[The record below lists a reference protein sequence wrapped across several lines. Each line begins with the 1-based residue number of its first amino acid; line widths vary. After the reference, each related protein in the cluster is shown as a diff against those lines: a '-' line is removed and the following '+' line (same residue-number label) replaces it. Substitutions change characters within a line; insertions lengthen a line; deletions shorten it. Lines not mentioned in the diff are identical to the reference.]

1 MRGRREEYAYVVDIL
16 PPEVAVYKLP
26 PKIRREFPHD
36 VSYAHLVGEDHFTLL
51 EVTLKKGAVVEIGE
65 RVYVGQ
71 GQRDKVDK
79 IVRRIRYDD
88 LQPQGREN
96 LNAVVRKIV
105 EQQEGR
111 FVKWLNEAGPITL
124 KLHSLELLK
133 GIGKKKVQEILEE
146 RKKRPFTS
154 YEDVKQRAGIDI
166 VELITERILREIAGE
181 DSYYLF
187 ALPPPQH
194 AEQ

>member
-1 MRGRREEYAYVVDIL
+1 MKGRKEDYAYVIDVI

-36 VSYAHLVGEDHFTLL
+36 VTYAHLVGEDHFTLL
-51 EVTLKKGAVVEIGE
+51 EVTLKKGVEVEIGE

-71 GQRDKVDK
+71 GPRDKVDK
-79 IVRRIRYDD
+79 IVRRIRYED

-96 LNAVVRKIV
+96 LRAVVRKIV

-111 FVKWLNEAGPITL
+111 FVKWLNDAGPITL
-124 KLHSLELLK
+124 KLHSLELLR
-133 GIGKKKVQEILEE
+133 GVGKKKVQEILDE

-154 YEDVKQRAGIDI
+154 YEDVKQRVGIDI
-166 VELITERILREIAGE
+166 AELISDRILREIIGE
-181 DSYYLF
+181 DPYYLF
-187 ALPPPQH
+187 TTPPPATQ
-194 AEQ
+194 

>member
-1 MRGRREEYAYVVDIL
+1 MKGRKEDYAYVIDVI

-36 VSYAHLVGEDHFTLL
+36 VTYAHLVGEDHFPLL
-51 EVTLKKGAVVEIGE
+51 EVTLKKGVEVEIGE

-71 GQRDKVDK
+71 GPRDKVDK
-79 IVRRIRYDD
+79 IVRRIRYED

-96 LNAVVRKIV
+96 LRAVVRKIV

-111 FVKWLNEAGPITL
+111 FVKWLNDAGPITL
-124 KLHSLELLK
+124 KLHSLELLR
-133 GIGKKKVQEILEE
+133 GVGKKKVQEILDE

-154 YEDVKQRAGIDI
+154 YEDVKQRVGIDI
-166 VELITERILREIAGE
+166 AELISDRILREIIGE
-181 DSYYLF
+181 DPYYLF
-187 ALPPPQH
+187 TTPPPATQ
-194 AEQ
+194 